1 MLRSRKVHTGERE
14 AKENYHSTT
23 IQDMRDGMS
32 IKKKLVRA
40 QKKKGAGIGGV
51 VKRFSEN
58 YKKMNKSMVE
68 QSKKMPPILK

>member
-40 QKKKGAGIGGV
+40 QKKKGAGIGGM
-51 VKRFSEN
+51 VKRIGEN
-58 YKKMNKSMVE
+58 YKRINKNMIE
-68 QSKKMPPILK
+68 QAKKMPPILK